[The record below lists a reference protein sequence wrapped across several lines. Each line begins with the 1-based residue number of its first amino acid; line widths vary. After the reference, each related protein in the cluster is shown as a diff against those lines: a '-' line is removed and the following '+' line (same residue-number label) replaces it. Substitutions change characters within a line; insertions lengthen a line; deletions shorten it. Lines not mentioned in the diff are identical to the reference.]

1 MGNRVVGDTW
11 SWVIKMLI
19 QFLAICLLVLF
30 LWKRYMVRSEN
41 HYLRENNVQTLIL
54 RMDLK
59 NGITC
64 PMLNL
69 TGFGEIGLFSPSV
82 LGTLFLITT
91 MRSER
96 TNLACT
102 GI

>member
-1 MGNRVVGDTW
+1 MFTCIVFMETLHGKIRK
-11 SWVIKMLI
+11 S
-19 QFLAICLLVLF
+19 LL
-30 LWKRYMVRSEN
+30 K
-41 HYLRENNVQTLIL
+41 RENNVQTLIL